1 MSTKKNKKSKKKHS
15 KSQDSLGWPKGT
27 DSNLFLDKPFVALS
41 NLSIKKNGKE
51 VPVNVQIS
59 DYLKSMKLL
68 EKSIKNL
75 ENTIEKSDNLIRNY
89 KIMSEG
95 RKLKR
100 RYKGKVY
107 TTTRAMIEAVSL
119 YDMGKIS
126 KKDLMESASWASNP
140 ESAIRV
146 AMMIAGIYPY

>member
-15 KSQDSLGWPKGT
+15 KSKTSLGWPEGT

-75 ENTIEKSDNLIRNY
+75 ENTIEKSDNLTRNY

-119 YDMGKIS
+119 YDMGRIS
-126 KKDLMESASWASNP
+126 KKDLIESASWASNP